1 MKKISYNLFPIP
13 IVIIGYILILI
24 AIAVIML
31 SIFPV
36 WDVFQQ
42 QNFGGLIA
50 FMIIGI
56 IIVSFRS
63 HLVIDAAGSVFKESG
78 LLGIKLSHEKVRVP
92 QDCSCILIKLKIK
105 KGTGYYRFVLPVSYT
120 FKSWDLFFCTRKGL
134 MNLINT
140 DRERAVRIA
149 EFLKSN
155 LHLDYKIEE

>member
-1 MKKISYNLFPIP
+1 MKKISYDLFPKP
-13 IVIIGYILILI
+13 IVITGYILILT
-24 AIAVIML
+24 AIAVTML

-42 QNFGGLIA
+42 ENFGGLIA

-63 HLVIDAAGSVFKESG
+63 HLVIDAGSVFKESG
-78 LLGIKLSHEKVRVP
+78 LLGIKLSHEKIRIP
-92 QDCSCILIKLKIK
+92 QDCTGILIKLKIK

-120 FKSWDLFFCTRKGL
+120 FKSWDLFLCTRKGL